1 MYEDIWA
8 VEHALNLLGW
18 DIQTYMPTAGAK
30 ARGEAI
36 ARLVTLRRKLLLN
49 IRKDVEK
56 LEPSNDIE
64 RGLKRVL
71 EREYKYYDAVPE
83 ELDVKLNKI
92 TSEATVIW
100 REAKRKNDF
109 SSFKQYLKE
118 IIEINKEIAQRLG
131 YRDHPYSALL
141 DLYEE
146 GFTVSDADRIFNELV
161 PNLLKILEKIND
173 KFTRKFRFE
182 DEKYDINEM
191 AKVIEKI
198 AYDILKMPKDRFR
211 IDISPH
217 PFTVSMDRDDVR
229 VTVRYEGYDFKRVI
243 YSLIHECGHAIY
255 ELQIDRNLEYT
266 PLAKA
271 PSMGFHESQSRF
283 FENIIGRSYDFIRL
297 IYPYLNVKDSV
308 DEIYYYFNSVKRQ
321 PIRVDADEVT
331 YNLHIAIRYEIEKK
345 AIEGSLNADEF
356 PSIFD
361 ELMERYLG
369 IRPKDYA
376 EGVLQDIHWSQ
387 GSFGYFPTYTLGNVI
402 AGMIYY
408 HLKKEIG
415 FNVDNM
421 DKIKEWLREK
431 VHRYGAIYS
440 PKELQLKSFNEAYN
454 PSRLLDYLR
463 EKYL

>member
-191 AKVIEKI
+191 A
-198 AYDILKMPKDRFR
+198 
-211 IDISPH
+211 
-217 PFTVSMDRDDVR
+217 
-229 VTVRYEGYDFKRVI
+229 
-243 YSLIHECGHAIY
+243 
-255 ELQIDRNLEYT
+255 
-266 PLAKA
+266 
-271 PSMGFHESQSRF
+271 
-283 FENIIGRSYDFIRL
+283 
-297 IYPYLNVKDSV
+297 
-308 DEIYYYFNSVKRQ
+308 
-321 PIRVDADEVT
+321 
-331 YNLHIAIRYEIEKK
+331 
-345 AIEGSLNADEF
+345 
-356 PSIFD
+356 
-361 ELMERYLG
+361 
-369 IRPKDYA
+369 
-376 EGVLQDIHWSQ
+376 
-387 GSFGYFPTYTLGNVI
+387 
-402 AGMIYY
+402 
-408 HLKKEIG
+408 
-415 FNVDNM
+415 
-421 DKIKEWLREK
+421 
-431 VHRYGAIYS
+431 
-440 PKELQLKSFNEAYN
+440 
-454 PSRLLDYLR
+454 
-463 EKYL
+463 